1 MPKQKLI
8 ISVDNGEREYGCMVR
23 VDDKANALLEDLT
36 RKTKRSK
43 AYIASRMIEFAY
55 EFVEISKE

>member
-1 MPKQKLI
+1 MAEQKLI
-8 ISVDNGEREYGCMVR
+8 ISVDNGERDFGGMVR
-23 VDDKANALLEDLT
+23 VDDKANALLEDLA